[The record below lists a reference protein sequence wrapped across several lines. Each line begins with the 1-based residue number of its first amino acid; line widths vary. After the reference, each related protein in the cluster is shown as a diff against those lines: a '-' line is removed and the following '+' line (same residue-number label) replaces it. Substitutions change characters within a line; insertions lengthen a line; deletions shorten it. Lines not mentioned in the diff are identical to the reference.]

1 MILCTHCGRQNAGG
15 ARFCTA
21 CGSRLDGEESCALA
35 RLISLAEG
43 GTRYLVADVARIIG
57 RDPVADILVDDPEMS
72 GRHARILFQE
82 QAFFIDNLGG
92 TNGTFVN
99 GQPVQQRILR
109 HDDVL
114 KLGRT
119 FLRLEL

>member
-1 MILCTHCGRQNAGG
+1 MLCTHCGRLNAGG

-35 RLISLAEG
+35 RLISLG
-43 GTRYLVADVARIIG
+43 KDGTSYLVADVARIIG
-57 RDPVADILVDDPEMS
+57 RDPASDILVDDPEMS
-72 GRHARILFQE
+72 GCHARILFQE
-82 QAFFIDNLGG
+82 QAFRIEDLGS

-99 GQPVQQRILR
+99 GQPVRQHVLH

-119 FLRLEL
+119 FLRFEL